1 MLPGEADPAQQ
12 LQALLGAEGVPVEG
26 EGGGGRRGQAGVVRG
41 PGADGHGR
49 VPGHRGHLLDPDGHV
64 GQPVLDRLELPDG
77 PTELDPDLGVFGGR
91 LEAPAGAAGMFGG
104 HQGDHHLVDPP
115 GGQRRQL
122 AVRAHP
128 DLVDL
133 DHADPA
139 GGVEA
144 GQRGGPHPARRSGH
158 VEEAPDHRT
167 VGPAGRGQHDRRRRR
182 PEQRPEGPRDDEL
195 ALRTLIDH
203 LEAGLRPEDE
213 GGGRGPV
220 DQPGQDDLGLGG
232 RRRPRPPPPTRPRW
246 AATARGPTT
255 ARSPRGG
262 RQARRDRIPGRRTP
276 RAGGSR
282 ASLGRPSPSTP
293 VAAPRSRRRGAPSAR
308 SGGQWAP
315 SQRRADV
322 RCSSCSSEMAIGMA
336 VPLSARASARP
347 RTPR

>member
-1 MLPGEADPAQQ
+1 MEMDVVLPGEADPSQQ

-26 EGGGGRRGQAGVVRG
+26 EGGGGRRGQAGVVRR

-49 VPGHRGHLLDPDGHV
+49 VPGHGGHLLDPDGHV

-91 LEAPAGAAGMFGG
+91 LEAPAGAAGMLGG

-122 AVRAHP
+122 ALHPHP

-182 PEQRPEGPRDDEL
+182 AEQRPEGPRDDEL
-195 ALRTLIDH
+195 VRRALIDH

-213 GGGRGPV
+213 GGGRAPV
-220 DQPGQDDLGLGG
+220 DQPGQDHLGLG
-232 RRRPRPPPPTRPRW
+232 RCRH
-246 AATARGPTT
+246 
-255 ARSPRGG
+255 
-262 RQARRDRIPGRRTP
+262 
-276 RAGGSR
+276 
-282 ASLGRPSPSTP
+282 LGHQ
-293 VAAPRSRRRGAPSAR
+293 RRRGH
-308 SGGQWAP
+308 GGQ
-315 SQRRADV
+315 QRPGDQ
-322 RCSSCSSEMAIGMA
+322 
-336 VPLSARASARP
+336 RP
-347 RTPR
+347 PGLLEEDGKLEEPESLAAELLGQVDPEPALGGHLLPHRL